1 VVVHD
6 GALMQFFISG
16 FYGQNNLGD
25 DLLMRATMQGIR
37 KICSNATIV
46 VRPTSLDR
54 IQSDQSK
61 SRTGRYL
68 STLSAYRRH
77 LKKCDW
83 LVFGGGTV
91 FHNATLPMLLTLSI
105 CVMARLMGIRIAAIG
120 VGVSD
125 LSSSIAR
132 LALRGII
139 GMSDLFAVRDD
150 RAFWQCRKIKAN
162 AVLTSDLAFSLGDF
176 L

>member
-1 VVVHD
+1 
-6 GALMQFFISG
+6 MTRFFISG

-37 KICSNATIV
+37 KICPSAVIV

-54 IQSDQSK
+54 IQSDQTKSK
-61 SRTGRYL
+61 AGRFV
-68 STLSAYRRH
+68 STLAAYRRC
-77 LKKCDW
+77 LRKCDW

-105 CVMARLMGIRIAAIG
+105 CVLARLMGVRIAAIG

-132 LALRGII
+132 LALRGIV
-139 GMSDLFAVRDD
+139 GTSDLFAVRDD
-150 RAFWQCRKIKAN
+150 RAFWQCKKVKAN